1 MMKSTVQT
9 QRWYGYFF
17 IGLSVVAL
25 ILTGLVTMPLIDR
38 ALLLTTALTLL
49 VYGLT
54 YQPRIRRGWWRLL
67 LWVSVGVG
75 VIDLGL
81 TITVA
86 PVLLTAFLSFCLPF
100 AFLSVLLGF
109 LKRRVQT
116 T

>member
-1 MMKSTVQT
+1 MKSTVQT

-25 ILTGLVTMPLIDR
+25 GMTGLLAIPMIDR

-54 YQPRIRRGWWRLL
+54 YQPRIGRGWWRLL
-67 LWVSVGVG
+67 LGVSVIVG
-75 VIDLGL
+75 VADVVL
-81 TITVA
+81 TLTVA
-86 PVLLTAFLSFCLPF
+86 PVLLTALFSFALPF

-109 LKRRVQT
+109 LKQRVRA
-116 T
+116 

>member
-1 MMKSTVQT
+1 MKSTVQT

-25 ILTGLVTMPLIDR
+25 GMTGLLAIPMIDR

-54 YQPRIRRGWWRLL
+54 YQPRISRGWWRLL
-67 LWVSVGVG
+67 LGVSVIVG
-75 VIDLGL
+75 IADVVL
-81 TITVA
+81 TLTVA
-86 PVLLTAFLSFCLPF
+86 PVLLTALFSFVLPF

-109 LKRRVQT
+109 LKQRVRA
-116 T
+116 

>member
-1 MMKSTVQT
+1 MKSTVQT

-25 ILTGLVTMPLIDR
+25 GMTGLLALPLIDR

-54 YQPRIRRGWWRLL
+54 YQPRIARSWWRILL
-67 LWVSVGVG
+67 GVSLVVGV
-75 VIDLGL
+75 VDVVL
-81 TITVA
+81 TLTVA
-86 PVLLTAFLSFCLPF
+86 PELVTALFSFALPF

-109 LKRRVQT
+109 LKRRVQA
-116 T
+116 

>member
-1 MMKSTVQT
+1 MKSTVQT

-25 ILTGLVTMPLIDR
+25 GMTGLLALPMIDR

-54 YQPRIRRGWWRLL
+54 YQSRIGRGWWRLL
-67 LWVSVGVG
+67 LVVSVGVG
-75 VIDLGL
+75 VVDVVL
-81 TITVA
+81 TLTVA
-86 PVLLTAFLSFCLPF
+86 PVLLTALFSFALPF

-109 LKRRVQT
+109 LKRRVRV
-116 T
+116 

>member
-1 MMKSTVQT
+1 MKSTVQT

-25 ILTGLVTMPLIDR
+25 GLAGILAMPLIDR

-67 LWVSVGVG
+67 LGVSSLVAILDVA
-75 VIDLGL
+75 LAL
-81 TITVA
+81 TVA
-86 PVLLTAFLSFCLPF
+86 PVLVTALFGFALPLGFLI
-100 AFLSVLLGF
+100 VLLGYM
-109 LKRRVQT
+109 KRLVQA
-116 T
+116 